1 MDVSENSRMKLK
13 VKVSI
18 RQYLKILL
26 SLAYTKPV
34 MIFLI
39 CFALLMLL
47 WIAFYHLEIFNL
59 PKPLIYQ
66 YITLLLIAVI
76 QPTVILSTIVRN
88 YYSSNHLRETLD
100 MNLTDDMIKIRG
112 ESFYMEILWPKIY
125 KIVEKKK
132 WFLIYQ
138 NNLSAI
144 IIPKKELSPEQVRQ
158 IQQILGSVETIK

>member
-1 MDVSENSRMKLK
+1 MKLK
-13 VKVSI
+13 VKVTI
-18 RQYLKILL
+18 RQYLKILF
-26 SLAYTKPV
+26 SLAYTKPI
-34 MIFLI
+34 MIFLV
-39 CFALLMLL
+39 CFAFLMIL
-47 WIAFYHLEIFNL
+47 WITLYHLEILNL
-59 PKPLIYQ
+59 PQPLIYQ

-76 QPTVILSTIVRN
+76 QPTVIFTTIIRN

-100 MNLTDDMIKIRG
+100 MELAEDKIKIRG

-144 IIPKKELSPEQVRQ
+144 LIPKKGLSPEQIKK
-158 IQQILGSVETIK
+158 IQEILGSVTTIK